1 REAFFA
7 LHAERAE
14 LYEELAD
21 AYLQPLHAGEGA
33 RVLGALRALAAAP
46 AGTRMLWA
54 VSDSGQY
61 PVLIGGGLL
70 AQGRFAALAPAWQLP
85 ASPSRPFCVTD
96 ATVEPLYGEHLGE
109 LAGKAVIAPGER
121 HKTLASAQRVWQ
133 ALVDCGIT

>member
-1 REAFFA
+1 
-7 LHAERAE
+7 
-14 LYEELAD
+14 D
-21 AYLQPLHAGEGA
+21 AYLQPLHASEGA

-61 PVLIGGGLL
+61 PAFIGRGLL
-70 AQGRFAALAPAWQLP
+70 AQGRLPALQPAWQLP
-85 ASPSRPFCVTD
+85 ASASRPFCVTD
-96 ATVEPLYGEHLGE
+96 ETVARLYGERLGE

-133 ALVDCGIT
+133 A